1 MDDRLEVE
9 VDFGEDELGVDIHD
23 RLDRELVKVV
33 LGDFVKELLDLL
45 LTELEGLLLEE
56 LADFVD
62 QVRVFDVSVL
72 DTLLVLVELLV
83 LVLKTMLQDIM
94 LE

>member
-1 MDDRLEVE
+1 M
-9 VDFGEDELGVDIHD
+9 
-23 RLDRELVKVV
+23 

-83 LVLKTMLQDIM
+83 LVLKTVLQDIM